1 MPGSKCR
8 RPPLG
13 RASLLKFA
21 PPLAVLAGLFLV
33 GCLRGPVPTNAF
45 AQFYDQPAAEELPG
59 QLVIYFLDTGQSDAI
74 YVRAPSGQVMII
86 DTGDV
91 ETPGRVMSFL
101 AERKKVTRIE
111 VLVLSHPHA
120 DHIGDA
126 LAILNGLEVG
136 AFCQSG
142 YLHTTPAYQSI
153 LERVLELSKSGR
165 SIYLEA
171 RAGDT
176 LDLGPEVKVSVLHP
190 TGVLGAEANE
200 ASLVIKVVFG
210 SFSVLFT
217 GDIGEAS
224 ERALVERGADLGATV
239 LKVAH
244 HGSAGSSEIG
254 FLAAVQPRVAV
265 IEVGAG
271 NGYGHP
277 SPFTL
282 RRLQAIG
289 ARVLRTDEDGTI
301 MIHSDGREWWVLT
314 AAGE

>member
-1 MPGSKCR
+1 MPGLECR

-13 RASLLKFA
+13 RASLSKFA
-21 PPLAVLAGLFLV
+21 PLLAVLAGLVVV

-45 AQFYDQPAAEELPG
+45 AQFYDQTAAEELPG

-91 ETPGRVMSFL
+91 ETPGRVISFL

-111 VLVLSHPHA
+111 ALVLSHPHA

-136 AFCQSG
+136 AFRQSG
-142 YLHTTPAYQSI
+142 YLHTTPAYQGI

-176 LDLGPEVKVSVLHP
+176 LDLGPEVKVSVCFTRPAFSAPRP
-190 TGVLGAEANE
+190 T
-200 ASLVIKVVFG
+200 
-210 SFSVLFT
+210 
-217 GDIGEAS
+217 
-224 ERALVERGADLGATV
+224 R
-239 LKVAH
+239 
-244 HGSAGSSEIG
+244 
-254 FLAAVQPRVAV
+254 
-265 IEVGAG
+265 
-271 NGYGHP
+271 
-277 SPFTL
+277 L
-282 RRLQAIG
+282 R
-289 ARVLRTDEDGTI
+289 
-301 MIHSDGREWWVLT
+301 W
-314 AAGE
+314 